1 MTRNPWK
8 DVAKGTQENRNET
21 NILSQGPPSEPSS
34 EPPDNEPPRNDM
46 RYHQVGVGPTNW
58 NKLLGRSQVA
68 ILKRWAASETTHQ
81 YNKHLDH
88 DAEYIYIDDP

>member
-46 RYHQVGVGPTNW
+46 RYH
-58 NKLLGRSQVA
+58 
-68 ILKRWAASETTHQ
+68 
-81 YNKHLDH
+81 
-88 DAEYIYIDDP
+88 